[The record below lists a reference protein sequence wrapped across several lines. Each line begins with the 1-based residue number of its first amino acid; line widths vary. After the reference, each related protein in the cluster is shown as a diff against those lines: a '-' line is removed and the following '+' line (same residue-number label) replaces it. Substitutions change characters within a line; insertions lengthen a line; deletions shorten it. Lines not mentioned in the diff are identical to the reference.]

1 MQVSQKEHRVL
12 AEALDQWQKEG
23 LISQEQAQHMTAS
36 CEVIGFD
43 WQRLAKYCFWLAIAS
58 FVIAVSAML
67 ADKWLI
73 ALLKQLFDATDLTK
87 CVMLG
92 IIAAGFYA
100 AGLYRYRYA
109 PEKTYGNEALLFLGV
124 ISTAF
129 AIAYLGKAFDTGS
142 GHFSVLLLIAAIV
155 YSALGLVFPSRQVW
169 VFGLLSLG
177 SWFGAET
184 GYVSGWGAYYLGMNY
199 PLRFVLFGA
208 ALVVAGHWIFSRW
221 PQRQDFQH
229 VTHVVGLTYLF
240 IALWILSIFG
250 NYGDIDL
257 WYNAAQFELFHWALL
272 FGIAAMAAIV
282 YGVKYDDAA
291 SRGFGI
297 TFLFINLY
305 TRFFEYFWQSTHK
318 AIFFSILALSF
329 WVLGSKA
336 EKIWTLQ
343 FRSHAEE

>member
-12 AEALDQWQKEG
+12 TEALNQWQQEG
-23 LISQEQAQHMTAS
+23 LISNEQAQQLSAS

-73 ALLKQLFDATDLTK
+73 ALLKQLFEATDLMK

-92 IIAAGFYA
+92 LISAGFYA
-100 AGLYRYRYA
+100 AGLYRYHRA
-109 PEKTYGNEALLFLGV
+109 PEKTYSNEALLFLGV

-142 GHFSVLLLIAAIV
+142 GHFSLLLLLAAIV
-155 YSALGLVFPSRQVW
+155 YAALGLAFPSRQVW

-199 PLRFVLFGA
+199 PLRFVLFGI
-208 ALVVAGHWIFSRW
+208 ALVIAGHVIFSRW
-221 PQRQDFQH
+221 PDRRDFQH
-229 VTHVVGLTYLF
+229 VTHVMGLTYLF

-272 FGIAAMAAIV
+272 FGIAALAAIV
-282 YGVKYDDAA
+282 YGVKNDDAA

-305 TRFFEYFWQSTHK
+305 TRFFEYFWENTHK
-318 AIFFSILALSF
+318 AIFFSVLALSF
-329 WVLGSKA
+329 WMLGSKA

-343 FRSHAEE
+343 FRNNAGE